1 MLYGPVSSEKG
12 QLSEV
17 DWHNQKKRFKAWE
30 GFTAREIHCYFW
42 RWRES
47 CDRKAAVLRELRM
60 NGIWW
65 LARNQGSESYKF
77 KELIPDMASWVWRRK
92 QVLMERQSSLHLD
105 FSLED
110 LERIMKWYNVQT
122 SNPSDSKIIN
132 WYLSCENCSFFKC
145 RNRKPTKAR

>member
-30 GFTAREIHCYFW
+30 GLTAREIHCYFW

-47 CDRKAAVLRELRM
+47 WQKSSCPPGVENEWNMMASKESGVWVLQ
-60 NGIWW
+60 I
-65 LARNQGSESYKF
+65 Q
-77 KELIPDMASWVWRRK
+77 KELIPDMASWVWRRNK
-92 QVLMERQSSLHLD
+92 LWMERQSSLHLD

-110 LERIMKWYNVQT
+110 LERIMKWCNVQT
-122 SNPSDSKIIN
+122 SNPSDLK
-132 WYLSCENCSFFKC
+132 
-145 RNRKPTKAR
+145 R